1 MEYVNVHLPDYFITL
16 LKSNMASR
24 VNFIGEV
31 TNYIMHYPA
40 FLGLIK
46 KYFKEVD
53 EQIRLDVILKSM
65 GWENFRNKM
74 ALIYINFENQ
84 GMFPKDIDTGYLSS
98 LLALERQVS
107 SFITSDN
114 SRAFLLS
121 FYKTLGAIKLERLS
135 EKKNYVL
142 PELNSRTIAL
152 LEHANSKIKKVDV
165 VLIILEQLTYLLG
178 YELVKR
184 NLSEKYP
191 FSAIYSQM
199 DEQVKEAFIK
209 NLLIYGQSVNEVELF
224 VKDTI

>member
-46 KYFKEVD
+46 KYFKDVD

-74 ALIYINFENQ
+74 ALIYINFEKQ
-84 GMFPKDIDTGYLSS
+84 GMFLKDIDTSYLGN

-142 PELNSRTIAL
+142 PDLNPRTIAL